1 MSELLST
8 DIIVTA
14 VAMGENVII
23 TGLTNGLVYVFS
35 VSTSNVKCY
44 HAHQKSVNGISI
56 DSIGNYFVRF
66 VLTLVKVLCIF
77 LSSWYLVAP
86 MMVQYIFNVCVQ
98 KKTKEQ
104 LFNLTND

>member
-77 LSSWYLVAP
+77 LSSWYLV
-86 MMVQYIFNVCVQ
+86 VQYIFNVCVQ